1 MPRYC
6 NVCRPLNNK
15 FTIAKSNHLLSAE
28 LQSSKVE
35 FFVSRKARTFWEL
48 KVWVKALRSHIK
60 MNNVLNI
67 TENNLF
73 LDSFNLSQNISG
85 EDTVSHIITSAL
97 NVPSMLVAILG
108 NSLVLAAILSTP
120 SLRSPAILLLC
131 NLAVSDLL
139 VGLAIQPV
147 FIASAFHST
156 RLPASIWFILS
167 YSACGISLCTM
178 TAIAVDRFLALH
190 YHLRYSTM
198 VTSFRIKTF
207 LTVQWLKS
215 FIFSGIY
222 FWSLRIFFLYIT
234 IFVCLCL
241 IISVFCYLRIFK
253 IVRHQQKKIQCQHQA
268 VNLPQGSTIS
278 NLLQLKK
285 SAINSF
291 LFFIVM
297 VLFYIPVATY
307 LSLYVT
313 KNHSLSGWRVAT
325 TLVYINSSVNPFLY
339 CWRMGDLRAAVVKTA
354 KKLFCKR

>member
-1 MPRYC
+1 MR
-6 NVCRPLNNK
+6 VEGL
-15 FTIAKSNHLLSAE
+15 SNG
-28 LQSSKVE
+28 SS
-35 FFVSRKARTFWEL
+35 SP
-48 KVWVKALRSHIK
+48 K
-60 MNNVLNI
+60 MNHVLNI

-73 LDSFNLSQNISG
+73 MDSFNLSQNTFG
-85 EDTVSHIITSAL
+85 EDTLSLIITCAI
-97 NVPSMLVAILG
+97 NVPSMLVAIVG
-108 NSLVLAAILSTP
+108 NSLVLAAILSAP

-139 VGLAIQPV
+139 VGLVIQPL
-147 FIASAFHST
+147 FIAHSFNLTT
-156 RLPASIWFILS
+156 RLLTSIWLIMS

-198 VTSFRIKTF
+198 VTSFRIKTI
-207 LTVQWLKS
+207 LTALWLKS

-222 FWSLRIFFLYIT
+222 FWSVRIFFLYIT

-241 IISVFCYLRIFK
+241 IISVFCYVRIFK

-278 NLLQLKK
+278 NLLQLEK

-297 VLFYIPVATY
+297 VLFYTPVSTY
-307 LSLYVT
+307 LSLIYAT
-313 KNHSLSGWRVAT
+313 KDGSHRGWNVAI
-325 TLVYINSSVNPFLY
+325 TLVFINSSVNPFLY
-339 CWRMGDLRAAVVKTA
+339 CWRMGDLRAAVMKTA
-354 KKLFCKR
+354 RKLFCRK

>member
-1 MPRYC
+1 M
-6 NVCRPLNNK
+6 
-15 FTIAKSNHLLSAE
+15 T
-28 LQSSKVE
+28 
-35 FFVSRKARTFWEL
+35 
-48 KVWVKALRSHIK
+48 ALRCRMK
-60 MNNVLNI
+60 MKHVLNI

-73 LDSFNLSQNISG
+73 MDSFNLSQNTSG
-85 EDTVSHIITSAL
+85 EDTLSLIITCAI
-97 NVPSMLVAILG
+97 NVPSMLVAIVG
-108 NSLVLAAILSTP
+108 NSLVLAAILSAP

-139 VGLAIQPV
+139 VGLVIQPL
-147 FIASAFHST
+147 FIAHSFNLTT
-156 RLPASIWFILS
+156 RLLTSIWLIMS

-207 LTVQWLKS
+207 LTALWLKS

-222 FWSLRIFFLYIT
+222 FWSVRIFFLYIT

-241 IISVFCYLRIFK
+241 IISVFCYVGIFK

-278 NLLQLKK
+278 NLLQLEK

-297 VLFYIPVATY
+297 VIFYTPVSTY
-307 LSLYVT
+307 LSLIYAT
-313 KNHSLSGWRVAT
+313 KDGSHRGWNVAI
-325 TLVYINSSVNPFLY
+325 TLVFINSSVNPFLY
-339 CWRMGDLRAAVVKTA
+339 CWRMGDLRAAVMKTA
-354 KKLFCKR
+354 RKLFCRK

>member
-1 MPRYC
+1 M
-6 NVCRPLNNK
+6 
-15 FTIAKSNHLLSAE
+15 T
-28 LQSSKVE
+28 
-35 FFVSRKARTFWEL
+35 
-48 KVWVKALRSHIK
+48 ALRCRMK
-60 MNNVLNI
+60 MKHVLNI

-73 LDSFNLSQNISG
+73 MDSFNLSQNTSG
-85 EDTVSHIITSAL
+85 EDTLSLIITSAI
-97 NVPSMLVAILG
+97 NVPSMLVAIVG
-108 NSLVLAAILSTP
+108 NSLVLAAILSAP

-139 VGLAIQPV
+139 VGLVIQPL
-147 FIASAFHST
+147 FIAHSFNLTT
-156 RLPASIWFILS
+156 RLLTSIWLIMS

-198 VTSFRIKTF
+198 VTSFRIKTI
-207 LTVQWLKS
+207 LTALWLKS
-215 FIFSGIY
+215 VIFSGIY
-222 FWSLRIFFLYIT
+222 FWSVRIFFLYIT

-241 IISVFCYLRIFK
+241 IISVFCYVRIFK

-297 VLFYIPVATY
+297 VLFYTPVSTY
-307 LSLYVT
+307 LSLIYAT
-313 KNHSLSGWRVAT
+313 KDGSHRGWNVAI
-325 TLVYINSSVNPFLY
+325 TLVFINSSLNPFLY
-339 CWRMGDLRAAVVKTA
+339 CWRMGDLRAAVMKTVR
-354 KKLFCKR
+354 KLFCRK

>member
-1 MPRYC
+1 MR
-6 NVCRPLNNK
+6 VEGL
-15 FTIAKSNHLLSAE
+15 SNG
-28 LQSSKVE
+28 SS
-35 FFVSRKARTFWEL
+35 SP
-48 KVWVKALRSHIK
+48 K
-60 MNNVLNI
+60 MNHVLNI

-73 LDSFNLSQNISG
+73 MDSFNLSQNTSG
-85 EDTVSHIITSAL
+85 EDTLWLIITCAI
-97 NVPSMLVAILG
+97 NVPSMLVAIVG
-108 NSLVLAAILSTP
+108 NSLVLAAILSAP

-131 NLAVSDLL
+131 NLALSDLL
-139 VGLAIQPV
+139 VGLVIQPL
-147 FIASAFHST
+147 FIAHSFNLT
-156 RLPASIWFILS
+156 KRLLTSIWLIMS

-207 LTVQWLKS
+207 LTALWLKS

-222 FWSLRIFFLYIT
+222 FWSVRIFFLYIT

-241 IISVFCYLRIFK
+241 IISVFCYVRIFK

-278 NLLQLKK
+278 NLLQLEK

-297 VLFYIPVATY
+297 VLFYTPVSTY
-307 LSLYVT
+307 LSLIYAT
-313 KNHSLSGWRVAT
+313 KDGSHRGWNVAI
-325 TLVYINSSVNPFLY
+325 TLVFINSSVNPFLY
-339 CWRMGDLRAAVVKTA
+339 CWRMGDLRAAVMKTA
-354 KKLFCKR
+354 RKLFCRK

>member
-1 MPRYC
+1 M
-6 NVCRPLNNK
+6 
-15 FTIAKSNHLLSAE
+15 
-28 LQSSKVE
+28 
-35 FFVSRKARTFWEL
+35 
-48 KVWVKALRSHIK
+48 
-60 MNNVLNI
+60 
-67 TENNLF
+67 
-73 LDSFNLSQNISG
+73 DSFNLSQNTSG
-85 EDTVSHIITSAL
+85 EDTLSLIITSAI

-108 NSLVLAAILSTP
+108 NSLVLAAILSAP

-139 VGLAIQPV
+139 VGVVIQPL
-147 FIASAFHST
+147 FIAHSFNTKT
-156 RLPASIWFILS
+156 RLLTSIWLIMS

-207 LTVQWLKS
+207 LTAQWLTS

-241 IISVFCYLRIFK
+241 IISVFCYVRIFK

-278 NLLQLKK
+278 NLLQLEK

-297 VLFYIPVATY
+297 VLFYTPVSTY
-307 LSLYVT
+307 LSLIYAT
-313 KNHSLSGWRVAT
+313 RDGSHSGWNVAI
-325 TLVYINSSVNPFLY
+325 TLVFINSSVNPFLY
-339 CWRMGDLRAAVVKTA
+339 CWRMGDLRAAVMKTA
-354 KKLFCKR
+354 RKLFCRK

>member
-1 MPRYC
+1 M
-6 NVCRPLNNK
+6 
-15 FTIAKSNHLLSAE
+15 
-28 LQSSKVE
+28 
-35 FFVSRKARTFWEL
+35 
-48 KVWVKALRSHIK
+48 K
-60 MNNVLNI
+60 MNHVLNI

-73 LDSFNLSQNISG
+73 MDSFNLSQNTSG
-85 EDTVSHIITSAL
+85 EDTLSLIITSAI

-108 NSLVLAAILSTP
+108 NSLVLAAILSAP

-139 VGLAIQPV
+139 VGLVIQPL
-147 FIASAFHST
+147 FIAHSFNTKT
-156 RLPASIWFILS
+156 RLLTSIWLIMS

-207 LTVQWLKS
+207 LTAQWLTS

-241 IISVFCYLRIFK
+241 IISVFCYVRIFK

-278 NLLQLKK
+278 NLLQLEK

-297 VLFYIPVATY
+297 VLFYTPVSTY
-307 LSLYVT
+307 LSLIYAT
-313 KNHSLSGWRVAT
+313 KDGSHSGWNVAI
-325 TLVYINSSVNPFLY
+325 TLVFINSSVNPFLY
-339 CWRMGDLRAAVVKTA
+339 CWRMGDLRAAVMKTA
-354 KKLFCKR
+354 RKLFCRK

>member
-1 MPRYC
+1 M
-6 NVCRPLNNK
+6 
-15 FTIAKSNHLLSAE
+15 
-28 LQSSKVE
+28 
-35 FFVSRKARTFWEL
+35 
-48 KVWVKALRSHIK
+48 
-60 MNNVLNI
+60 
-67 TENNLF
+67 
-73 LDSFNLSQNISG
+73 DSFNLSQNTSG
-85 EDTVSHIITSAL
+85 EDTLSLIITSAI

-108 NSLVLAAILSTP
+108 NSLVLAAILSAP

-139 VGLAIQPV
+139 VGVVIQPL
-147 FIASAFHST
+147 FIAHSFNTKT
-156 RLPASIWFILS
+156 RLLTSIWLIMS

-207 LTVQWLKS
+207 LTAQWLTS

-241 IISVFCYLRIFK
+241 IISVFCYVRIFK

-278 NLLQLKK
+278 NLLQLEK

-297 VLFYIPVATY
+297 VLFYTPVSTY
-307 LSLYVT
+307 LSLIYAT
-313 KNHSLSGWRVAT
+313 KDGSHSGWNVAI
-325 TLVYINSSVNPFLY
+325 TLVFINSSVNPFLY
-339 CWRMGDLRAAVVKTA
+339 CWRMGDLRAAVMKTA
-354 KKLFCKR
+354 RKLFCRK

>member
-1 MPRYC
+1 M
-6 NVCRPLNNK
+6 
-15 FTIAKSNHLLSAE
+15 
-28 LQSSKVE
+28 
-35 FFVSRKARTFWEL
+35 
-48 KVWVKALRSHIK
+48 
-60 MNNVLNI
+60 
-67 TENNLF
+67 
-73 LDSFNLSQNISG
+73 DSFNLSQNTSG
-85 EDTVSHIITSAL
+85 EDTLSLIITSAI
-97 NVPSMLVAILG
+97 NVPSMLVAIVG
-108 NSLVLAAILSTP
+108 NSLVLAAILSAP

-139 VGLAIQPV
+139 VGLVIQPL
-147 FIASAFHST
+147 FIAHSFNLTT
-156 RLPASIWFILS
+156 RLLTSIWLIMS

-207 LTVQWLKS
+207 LTALWLKS

-241 IISVFCYLRIFK
+241 IISVFCYVRIFK

-278 NLLQLKK
+278 NLLQLEK

-297 VLFYIPVATY
+297 VLFYIPVSTY
-307 LSLYVT
+307 LSLIYAT
-313 KNHSLSGWRVAT
+313 KDGSHRGWNVAI
-325 TLVYINSSVNPFLY
+325 TLVFINSSVNPFLY
-339 CWRMGDLRAAVVKTA
+339 CWRMGDLRAAVMKTA
-354 KKLFCKR
+354 RKLFCRK

>member
-1 MPRYC
+1 MR
-6 NVCRPLNNK
+6 VEGL
-15 FTIAKSNHLLSAE
+15 SNG
-28 LQSSKVE
+28 SS
-35 FFVSRKARTFWEL
+35 SP
-48 KVWVKALRSHIK
+48 K
-60 MNNVLNI
+60 MNHVLNI

-73 LDSFNLSQNISG
+73 MDSFNLSQNASG
-85 EDTVSHIITSAL
+85 EDTLWLIITCAI
-97 NVPSMLVAILG
+97 NVPSMLVAIVG
-108 NSLVLAAILSTP
+108 NSLVLAAILSAP

-131 NLAVSDLL
+131 NLALSDLL
-139 VGLAIQPV
+139 VGLVIQPL
-147 FIASAFHST
+147 FIAHSFNLTT
-156 RLPASIWFILS
+156 RLLTSIWLIMW

-207 LTVQWLKS
+207 LTALWLKS

-241 IISVFCYLRIFK
+241 IISVFCYVRIFK

-278 NLLQLKK
+278 NLLQLEK

-297 VLFYIPVATY
+297 VLFYIPVSTY
-307 LSLYVT
+307 LSLIYAT
-313 KNHSLSGWRVAT
+313 KDGSHRGWNVAI
-325 TLVYINSSVNPFLY
+325 TLVFINSSVNPFLY
-339 CWRMGDLRAAVVKTA
+339 CWRMGDLRAAVMKTA
-354 KKLFCKR
+354 RKLFCRK

>member
-1 MPRYC
+1 MR
-6 NVCRPLNNK
+6 VEGL
-15 FTIAKSNHLLSAE
+15 SNG
-28 LQSSKVE
+28 SS
-35 FFVSRKARTFWEL
+35 SP
-48 KVWVKALRSHIK
+48 K
-60 MNNVLNI
+60 MNHVLNI

-73 LDSFNLSQNISG
+73 MDSFNLSQNTSG
-85 EDTVSHIITSAL
+85 EDTVSHIITSAI
-97 NVPSMLVAILG
+97 NVPSMLVAIVG
-108 NSLVLAAILSTP
+108 NSLILAAILSTP

-139 VGLAIQPV
+139 VGLVIQPL
-147 FIASAFHST
+147 FIVSVFHST
-156 RLPASIWFILS
+156 RLLLTGIWFILS
-167 YSACGISLCTM
+167 NSACGISLCTL

-190 YHLRYSTM
+190 YHLRYSTI

-207 LTVQWLKS
+207 LTALWLMN
-215 FIFSGIY
+215 FIFSGTVY

-241 IISVFCYLRIFK
+241 IISIFCYVRIFK

-278 NLLQLKK
+278 NLLQLEK

-297 VLFYIPVATY
+297 VLFYIPVSTY
-307 LSLYVT
+307 LSLFIT
-313 KNHSLSGWRVAT
+313 KNTWQSGWRVAT

-339 CWRMGDLRAAVVKTA
+339 CWRIGDLRAAVLKTA
-354 KKLFCKR
+354 RKLFCKK

>member
-1 MPRYC
+1 M
-6 NVCRPLNNK
+6 
-15 FTIAKSNHLLSAE
+15 T
-28 LQSSKVE
+28 
-35 FFVSRKARTFWEL
+35 
-48 KVWVKALRSHIK
+48 ALRCRMK
-60 MNNVLNI
+60 MKHVLNI

-73 LDSFNLSQNISG
+73 MDSFNLSQNTSG
-85 EDTVSHIITSAL
+85 EDTLSLIITSAI
-97 NVPSMLVAILG
+97 NVPSMLVAIVG
-108 NSLVLAAILSTP
+108 NSLVLAAILSAP

-139 VGLAIQPV
+139 VGLVIQPL
-147 FIASAFHST
+147 FIAHSFNLTT
-156 RLPASIWFILS
+156 RLLTSIWLIMS

-207 LTVQWLKS
+207 LTALWLKS

-222 FWSLRIFFLYIT
+222 FWSIRIFFLYIT

-241 IISVFCYLRIFK
+241 IISVFCYVRIFK

-278 NLLQLKK
+278 NLLQLEK

-297 VLFYIPVATY
+297 VLFYTPVSTY
-307 LSLYVT
+307 LSLIYAT
-313 KNHSLSGWRVAT
+313 KDGSHRGWNVAI
-325 TLVYINSSVNPFLY
+325 TLVFINSSLNPFLY
-339 CWRMGDLRAAVVKTA
+339 CWRMGDLRAAVMKTA
-354 KKLFCKR
+354 RKLFCRK

>member
-1 MPRYC
+1 M
-6 NVCRPLNNK
+6 
-15 FTIAKSNHLLSAE
+15 
-28 LQSSKVE
+28 
-35 FFVSRKARTFWEL
+35 
-48 KVWVKALRSHIK
+48 
-60 MNNVLNI
+60 
-67 TENNLF
+67 
-73 LDSFNLSQNISG
+73 DSFNLSQNTSG
-85 EDTVSHIITSAL
+85 EDTLSLIITSAI

-108 NSLVLAAILSTP
+108 NSLVLAAILSAP

-139 VGLAIQPV
+139 VGLVIQPL
-147 FIASAFHST
+147 FIAHSFNTKT
-156 RLPASIWFILS
+156 RLLTSIWLIMS

-207 LTVQWLKS
+207 LTAQWLTS

-241 IISVFCYLRIFK
+241 IISVFCYVRIFK

-278 NLLQLKK
+278 NLLQLEK

-297 VLFYIPVATY
+297 VLFYTPVSTY
-307 LSLYVT
+307 LSLIYAT
-313 KNHSLSGWRVAT
+313 RDGSHSGWNVAI
-325 TLVYINSSVNPFLY
+325 TLVFINSSVNPFLY
-339 CWRMGDLRAAVVKTA
+339 CWRMGDLRAAVMKTA
-354 KKLFCKR
+354 RKLFCRK

>member
-1 MPRYC
+1 M
-6 NVCRPLNNK
+6 
-15 FTIAKSNHLLSAE
+15 T
-28 LQSSKVE
+28 
-35 FFVSRKARTFWEL
+35 
-48 KVWVKALRSHIK
+48 ALRCRMKMKHI
-60 MNNVLNI
+60 LNI

-73 LDSFNLSQNISG
+73 MDSFNLSQNTSG
-85 EDTVSHIITSAL
+85 EDTLSLIITCAI
-97 NVPSMLVAILG
+97 NVPSMLVAIVG
-108 NSLVLAAILSTP
+108 NSLVLAAILSAP

-139 VGLAIQPV
+139 VGLVIQPL
-147 FIASAFHST
+147 FIANSFNLTA
-156 RLPASIWFILS
+156 RLLTSIWLIMS

-207 LTVQWLKS
+207 LTALWLKS

-222 FWSLRIFFLYIT
+222 FWSVRIFFLYIT

-241 IISVFCYLRIFK
+241 IISVFCYVRIFK
-253 IVRHQQKKIQCQHQA
+253 IVRHQQKKIQWQHQA

-278 NLLQLKK
+278 NLLQLEK

-297 VLFYIPVATY
+297 VLFYTPVSTY
-307 LSLYVT
+307 LSLIYAT
-313 KNHSLSGWRVAT
+313 KDGSHRAWNVAI
-325 TLVYINSSVNPFLY
+325 TLVFINSSVNPFLY
-339 CWRMGDLRAAVVKTA
+339 CWRMGDLRAAVMKTA
-354 KKLFCKR
+354 RKLFCRK

>member
-1 MPRYC
+1 M
-6 NVCRPLNNK
+6 
-15 FTIAKSNHLLSAE
+15 
-28 LQSSKVE
+28 
-35 FFVSRKARTFWEL
+35 
-48 KVWVKALRSHIK
+48 
-60 MNNVLNI
+60 
-67 TENNLF
+67 
-73 LDSFNLSQNISG
+73 DSFNLSQNTSG
-85 EDTVSHIITSAL
+85 EDTLSLIITCAI
-97 NVPSMLVAILG
+97 NVPSMLVAIVG
-108 NSLVLAAILSTP
+108 NSLVLAAILSAP

-139 VGLAIQPV
+139 VGLVIQPL
-147 FIASAFHST
+147 FIAHSFNLTT
-156 RLPASIWFILS
+156 RLLTSIWLIMS

-207 LTVQWLKS
+207 LTALWLKS

-222 FWSLRIFFLYIT
+222 FWSVRIFFLYIT

-241 IISVFCYLRIFK
+241 IISVFCYVRIFK

-278 NLLQLKK
+278 NLLQLEK

-297 VLFYIPVATY
+297 VLFYTPVSTY
-307 LSLYVT
+307 LSLIYAT
-313 KNHSLSGWRVAT
+313 KDGSHRGWNVAI
-325 TLVYINSSVNPFLY
+325 TLVFINSSVNPFLY
-339 CWRMGDLRAAVVKTA
+339 CWRMGDLRAAVMKTA
-354 KKLFCKR
+354 RKLFCRK